1 MALSGSF
8 QTSKDSH
15 NAGSEWPCYIYVEW
29 SATQSVDNNTSTISW
44 AAYGGSDGTSTTK
57 YTETGPVAVT
67 INGTTVLSLTSRF
80 TMTKGQKIGSGT
92 ITIAHNT
99 DGTKSISVGISAA
112 IWQTAVNCTYS
123 GTITLNTIPRATT
136 PTVSSSSVAMNSAVT
151 INTPRAS
158 SSFTHT
164 LTYSFGSASGTIA
177 TGVGTSY
184 SWTVPLSLA
193 NQVPNNTSGS
203 CTITCKTYSGNTL
216 IGTKTVTIT
225 LTVPSSVVPSIS
237 SVSTSDPTGYLST
250 YGAYVQGKSTLKVS
264 VSASGS
270 YSSTIKSYK
279 IVANGST
286 YTANGSTT
294 GTLKSSGSNSISVTV
309 TDSRGRTASKSV
321 SISVLAYSNPSIS
334 ALVVA
339 RCLSDGT
346 ADASGAYMK
355 VTVGASITALN
366 SKNSKTI
373 VIDYKKTSDSRWTT
387 YKKYTD
393 RYSLSD
399 SYVIAADVN
408 YSYNV
413 RVTATDSFTSSVKET
428 DLTTAFTLMDFRS
441 TGKGIAFGK
450 VSEEDSLDINMA
462 TMFRQGI
469 KGVSDVI
476 AGYGTDNE
484 VSLQTLNSN
493 LATTKN
499 NSYPNIATFTGNL
512 DSASPN
518 GIFITNSSTSGTKPS
533 LGSICIVLAWIG
545 VNYAIQVAFGYY
557 QDKIAIRRKY
567 NSSTWT
573 SWVYIS

>member
-193 NQVPNNTSGS
+193 NQVPN
-203 CTITCKTYSGNTL
+203 TIL
-216 IGTKTVTIT
+216 PEA
-225 LTVPSSVVPSIS
+225 VPSHV
-237 SVSTSDPTGYLST
+237 
-250 YGAYVQGKSTLKVS
+250 
-264 VSASGS
+264 
-270 YSSTIKSYK
+270 
-279 IVANGST
+279 
-286 YTANGSTT
+286 
-294 GTLKSSGSNSISVTV
+294 
-309 TDSRGRTASKSV
+309 RRTAE
-321 SISVLAYSNPSIS
+321 IL
-334 ALVVA
+334 
-339 RCLSDGT
+339 
-346 ADASGAYMK
+346 
-355 VTVGASITALN
+355 
-366 SKNSKTI
+366 
-373 VIDYKKTSDSRWTT
+373 
-387 YKKYTD
+387 
-393 RYSLSD
+393 
-399 SYVIAADVN
+399 
-408 YSYNV
+408 
-413 RVTATDSFTSSVKET
+413 
-428 DLTTAFTLMDFRS
+428 
-441 TGKGIAFGK
+441 
-450 VSEEDSLDINMA
+450 
-462 TMFRQGI
+462 
-469 KGVSDVI
+469 
-476 AGYGTDNE
+476 
-484 VSLQTLNSN
+484 
-493 LATTKN
+493 
-499 NSYPNIATFTGNL
+499 
-512 DSASPN
+512 
-518 GIFITNSSTSGTKPS
+518 
-533 LGSICIVLAWIG
+533 
-545 VNYAIQVAFGYY
+545 
-557 QDKIAIRRKY
+557 
-567 NSSTWT
+567 
-573 SWVYIS
+573 

>member
-8 QTSKDSH
+8 QTTKDSH

-29 SATQSVDNNTSTISW
+29 SAAQSVDNNTSTISW

-57 YTETGPVAVT
+57 YTETGPVTVT

-80 TMTKGQKIGSGT
+80 NMTKGQKIGSGT

-112 IWQTAVNCTYS
+112 IWQTAVNCTFS

-151 INTPRAS
+151 ISTPRAS

-286 YTANGSTT
+286 YTAKKVMAMDGVRFMDLGNHYTVSEDKAVANSVVKAGISRQVA
-294 GTLKSSGSNSISVTV
+294 SSTV
-309 TDSRGRTASKSV
+309 TG
-321 SISVLAYSNPSIS
+321 L
-334 ALVVA
+334 
-339 RCLSDGT
+339 
-346 ADASGAYMK
+346 
-355 VTVGASITALN
+355 
-366 SKNSKTI
+366 
-373 VIDYKKTSDSRWTT
+373 
-387 YKKYTD
+387 TD
-393 RYSLSD
+393 IYA
-399 SYVIAADVN
+399 VKFDVN
-408 YSYNV
+408 DGFH
-413 RVTATDSFTSSVKET
+413 A
-428 DLTTAFTLMDFRS
+428 A
-441 TGKGIAFGK
+441 
-450 VSEEDSLDINMA
+450 SL
-462 TMFRQGI
+462 
-469 KGVSDVI
+469 
-476 AGYGTDNE
+476 
-484 VSLQTLNSN
+484 
-493 LATTKN
+493 
-499 NSYPNIATFTGNL
+499 TGN
-512 DSASPN
+512 SA
-518 GIFITNSSTSGTKPS
+518 ITQYVPDFNTPGAVKDGEVEMVAAT
-533 LGSICIVLAWIG
+533 VLKNTANAG
-545 VNYAIQVAFGYY
+545 VLRNI
-557 QDKIAIRRKY
+557 KIA
-567 NSSTWT
+567 
-573 SWVYIS
+573 